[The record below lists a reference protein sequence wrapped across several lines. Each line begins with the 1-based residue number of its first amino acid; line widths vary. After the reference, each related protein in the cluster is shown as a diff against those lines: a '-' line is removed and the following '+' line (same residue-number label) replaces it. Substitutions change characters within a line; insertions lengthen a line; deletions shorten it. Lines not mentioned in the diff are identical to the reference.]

1 MSKFIPALSSVSIE
15 AVKGWSDMTNK
26 VKGKKTKMLDALFA
40 DGVRA
45 EHCFAPVKGED
56 RTFYQSLVDSV
67 VLGFTVAE
75 QKVLG
80 ADRKDLSDDQKVS
93 RRSLDT
99 DVSSRIKDIRV
110 GLNSR
115 EAGESDG
122 AEAGKSS
129 WEATLKLEL
138 QKRLD
143 QAKKKETSTAK
154 DLLGLI
160 KDLESAISRI

>member
-26 VKGKKTKMLDALFA
+26 VKGKRIKMLDALYA

-45 EHCFAPVKGED
+45 EHCFAPKKGED
-56 RTFYQSLVDSV
+56 RVFYQSLEFAI
-67 VLGFTVAE
+67 VLGFNATE
-75 QKVLG
+75 QKILT
-80 ADRKDLSDDQKVS
+80 ADKKDLSEEQVVTK
-93 RRSLDT
+93 RALLQEIGARMG
-99 DVSSRIKDIRV
+99 DIRK

-129 WEATLKLEL
+129 WEETLKLEL

-143 QAKKKETSTAK
+143 QAKKKEASTAK